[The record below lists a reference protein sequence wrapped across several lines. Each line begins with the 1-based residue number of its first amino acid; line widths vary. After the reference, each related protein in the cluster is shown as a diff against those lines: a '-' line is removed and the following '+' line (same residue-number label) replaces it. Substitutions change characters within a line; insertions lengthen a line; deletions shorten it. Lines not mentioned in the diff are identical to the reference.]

1 MIDLHTH
8 SNCSDGD
15 LSPEEL
21 IEYAHKKKIEV
32 LALTDHDTLSG
43 LERAS
48 SAAKKVGIEFI
59 QNRPCALC
67 ARAEFFV
74 RLFWLGVYYSSLSGM
89 RGVPSG
95 LVTSVP
101 WIYL

>member
-21 IEYAHKKKIEV
+21 IEFAHKKNISV

-43 LERAS
+43 LERAN
-48 SAAKKVGIEFI
+48 SAAQKLGIDV
-59 QNRPCALC
+59 N
-67 ARAEFFV
+67 V
-74 RLFWLGVYYSSLSGM
+74 SL
-89 RGVPSG
+89 
-95 LVTSVP
+95 
-101 WIYL
+101 

>member
-1 MIDLHTH
+1 MMIDLHTH

-21 IEYAHKKKIEV
+21 IEFAYQKKIEV

-48 SAAKKVGIEFI
+48 SAAKKVGIEFVKGI
-59 QNRPCALC
+59 EIGIEWPSG
-67 ARAEFFV
+67 EFH
-74 RLFWLGVYYSSLSGM
+74 LLGYGLSRISSSLEELIETLQKKS
-89 RGVPSG
+89 
-95 LVTSVP
+95 
-101 WIYL
+101 